1 MLDIARPGNER
12 KQTYVKA
19 ISRVPEIL
27 LKRVAEIYEVSVKV
41 LLYTVR
47 KGKKPSP
54 NPTSRL
60 TKHYW
65 L

>member
-1 MLDIARPGNER
+1 MLDIAPPGNER

-47 KGKKPSP
+47 K
-54 NPTSRL
+54 R
-60 TKHYW
+60 
-65 L
+65 

>member
-47 KGKKPSP
+47 K
-54 NPTSRL
+54 R
-60 TKHYW
+60 
-65 L
+65 

>member
-1 MLDIARPGNER
+1 MLDITRPGNER

-47 KGKKPSP
+47 KGIEPSP
-54 NPTSRL
+54 NPTTRL
-60 TKHYW
+60 TKRYW